1 MVKRHDDNSAINT
14 STAKDADGPGLVR
27 RAGFPGYAVDHSER
41 NVVEYLLEDD
51 YVAAGWCCV
60 IHNTLPSGRIF
71 DLTPARFHP
80 PDRNACGMTVIRFD
94 TTYPVRV
101 LLLAA

>member
-1 MVKRHDDNSAINT
+1 MKVWKYHPNTYDENLVKRHDDNSAINT

-27 RAGFPGYAVDHSER
+27 RAGLPGYAVDHSER
-41 NVVEYLLEDD
+41 NVVEYLLEDN

-71 DLTPARFHP
+71 DLTPARFHLLT
-80 PDRNACGMTVIRFD
+80 AM
-94 TTYPVRV
+94 PVG
-101 LLLAA
+101 